1 MVKEEGHLSGERRR
15 TLASGLWLLSC
26 AHWTI
31 SCWCILISNP
41 PITCLYLGFQE
52 IFVDKMWIH
61 WSSWMEQVPRLS
73 DNYIFPSKWICR
85 HYSLMYHCLVSID
98 KYAYF
103 WNLWEIDFWSQQSLR
118 DRTQTQIV
126 NSLRSVLP
134 GERLPEQP
142 SFLASTLVLDDN
154 FSWSFK

>member
-1 MVKEEGHLSGERRR
+1 
-15 TLASGLWLLSC
+15 
-26 AHWTI
+26 
-31 SCWCILISNP
+31 
-41 PITCLYLGFQE
+41 
-52 IFVDKMWIH
+52 
-61 WSSWMEQVPRLS
+61 
-73 DNYIFPSKWICR
+73 
-85 HYSLMYHCLVSID
+85 MYHCLVSID

-154 FSWSFK
+154 FS